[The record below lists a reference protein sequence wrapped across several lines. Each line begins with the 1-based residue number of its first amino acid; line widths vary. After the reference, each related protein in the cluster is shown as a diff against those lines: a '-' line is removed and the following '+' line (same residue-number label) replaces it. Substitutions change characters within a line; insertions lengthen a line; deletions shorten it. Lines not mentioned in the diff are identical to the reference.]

1 MLPVVVAAVIG
12 GVFGALR
19 RPHGRH
25 LATPRL
31 YAPWLLVAGVAL
43 QVGLGFADFGSEGAL
58 LACSLAIFAVF
69 CGLNRHLVGMGV
81 MTVGLVCNVV
91 VVTLNGAM
99 PVRITAL
106 VNSGAASPEDLVD
119 TDLGA
124 GRRFEQVDDIV
135 PWLGDAIP
143 VSPFGAAMS
152 YGDLIVLFGTAALAG
167 ELVRYSRRGGRWFVI
182 PDF

>member
-1 MLPVVVAAVIG
+1 MLPVVVAAVVG
-12 GVFGALR
+12 GVLGALR

-31 YAPWLLVAGVAL
+31 YASWLLLAGVAL
-43 QVGLGFADFGSEGAL
+43 QVGLAFADFGNEGGL
-58 LACSLAIFAVF
+58 LALSLAVFAVF

-91 VVTLNGAM
+91 VVAANGAM
-99 PVRITAL
+99 PVRATAL
-106 VNSGAASPEDLVD
+106 VNSGAVAAEDLIH

-124 GRRFEQVDDIV
+124 GRRFEQVDDV
-135 PWLGDAIP
+135 MPWLGDAIP

-152 YGDLIVLFGTAALAG
+152 FGDLIVLFGTAALAG